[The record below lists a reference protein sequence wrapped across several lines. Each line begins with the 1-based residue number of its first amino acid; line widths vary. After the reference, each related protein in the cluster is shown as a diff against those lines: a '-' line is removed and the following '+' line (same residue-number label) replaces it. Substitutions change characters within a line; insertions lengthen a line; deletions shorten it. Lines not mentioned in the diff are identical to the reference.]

1 MGIIY
6 LRVASTNTL
15 SPDGKHVRA
24 VRDTIVEVDENG
36 NVVDD
41 WRLYEILDPYRSTI
55 IKTLDQSAV
64 CLNIDASKVGK
75 TLSDE
80 ELAKMDESDKFGDIA
95 GIGRNLGSCK

>member
-15 SPDGKHVRA
+15 RPDGKHVRA

-41 WRLYEILDPYRSTI
+41 
-55 IKTLDQSAV
+55 
-64 CLNIDASKVGK
+64 
-75 TLSDE
+75 
-80 ELAKMDESDKFGDIA
+80 
-95 GIGRNLGSCK
+95 

>member
-15 SPDGKHVRA
+15 SPDGKYVRA

-41 WRLYEILDPYRSTI
+41 
-55 IKTLDQSAV
+55 
-64 CLNIDASKVGK
+64 
-75 TLSDE
+75 
-80 ELAKMDESDKFGDIA
+80 
-95 GIGRNLGSCK
+95 

>member
-1 MGIIY
+1 MLWTICKMGIIY

-41 WRLYEILDPYRSTI
+41 
-55 IKTLDQSAV
+55 
-64 CLNIDASKVGK
+64 
-75 TLSDE
+75 
-80 ELAKMDESDKFGDIA
+80 
-95 GIGRNLGSCK
+95 